1 MHENLHYLDL
11 MPRAPLRFADAAGGR
26 PYHAALVLIRPRTP
40 VSEPHS
46 HADFYE
52 MLYVVDGRGE
62 QRLDGARQDLQA
74 GDLVLVR
81 PTDRH
86 AFVAAPAARLQFINV
101 AYAAAAW
108 RDFVLLS
115 DLDDAGRWDRS
126 RLPPRIRL
134 SGADAVT
141 AEAAF
146 RRALSAFDRRPTAL
160 DLMRL
165 WVGSVPWFDD
175 SEPVAASDEPP
186 WLRQACAAM
195 RSEESLRDGLPRF
208 LEVAAVSHGYL
219 ARCMRRHHGMTPV
232 AFVTEVRL
240 RHAAALLTST
250 TASVSEIGQRCGFST
265 QSYFT
270 RCFRRAY
277 GVSPRRFRERERRIV
292 VP

>member
-1 MHENLHYLDL
+1 MHYLDQ
-11 MPRAPLRFADAAGGR
+11 MPRAPLRFAEAAGGR
-26 PYHAALVLIRPRTP
+26 PYHAALVLIRPRTR

-46 HADFYE
+46 HDDFYE

-62 QRLDGARQDLQA
+62 QRLDGARQDLEA

-86 AFVAAPAARLQFINV
+86 AFAAAPGSQLQFINV

-108 RDFVLLS
+108 RDFVSLT

-126 RLPPRIRL
+126 ALPPRVRL
-134 SGADAVT
+134 SGADSVT

-146 RRALSAFDRRPTAL
+146 RRALSAFDGRPRPL
-160 DLMRL
+160 DLVRL
-165 WVGSVPWFDD
+165 LVGSVPWFDD
-175 SEPVAASDEPP
+175 SEPAAATYEPP
-186 WLRQACAAM
+186 WLRQACDAM

-208 LEVAAVSHGYL
+208 LELASVSHGYL
-219 ARCMRRHHGMTPV
+219 ARCMRHHHGMTPV
-232 AFVTEVRL
+232 AFVTDLRL

-270 RCFRRAY
+270 RCFRRAN
-277 GVSPRRFRERERRIV
+277 GVSPRLFRERERRIV